1 MPPRA
6 RGGPALTLHWA
17 AVGTGVKEC
26 LARLVTIPPPTSKLS
41 PSTAPR
47 APWPPRQKSSSPSS
61 ERGPQGLVQVLIS
74 HLAQHRCPKH
84 APQPPTPAH
93 QPPRLP
99 RAGEGPGLRSLREVS
114 AAPPWPPVAVHPGV
128 ASRTLPSPLRGVS
141 ARDRPRCNYLCLLP
155 LWTTSVQAAEG
166 LCSNSGRLGRT
177 LNCLYR
183 AGGTLRGRVPRAPLR
198 VDF

>member
-6 RGGPALTLHWA
+6 RGSPALTLHWA
-17 AVGTGVKEC
+17 AVGTGVKKC
-26 LARLVTIPPPTSKLS
+26 LGRLVTSPPPNYHLQQLPGLLGPLGRSLPPLPQSEVPRAWHRYSFHTWRNTDARNM
-41 PSTAPR
+41 PPAPR
-47 APWPPRQKSSSPSS
+47 RPGCPAP
-61 ERGPQGLVQVLIS
+61 
-74 HLAQHRCPKH
+74 A
-84 APQPPTPAH
+84 
-93 QPPRLP
+93 
-99 RAGEGPGLRSLREVS
+99 EGPGLRSLRGVPE
-114 AAPPWPPVAVHPGV
+114 PPWPPVAVHSGV

-166 LCSNSGRLGRT
+166 LRSNSGRLGRT